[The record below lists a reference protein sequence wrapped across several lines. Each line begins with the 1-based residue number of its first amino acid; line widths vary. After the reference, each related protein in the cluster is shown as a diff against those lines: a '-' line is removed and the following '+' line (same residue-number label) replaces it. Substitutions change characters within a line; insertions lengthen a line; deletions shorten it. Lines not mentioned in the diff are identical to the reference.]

1 MGTEQIKNIL
11 IVFSDVMHRYN
22 LIQWFFNWV
31 GWCIISLFK
40 YLVDG
45 AEYLLNQVYSIND
58 FIFSDQVQDYIKS
71 YQPILWILF
80 AFALLVLGWTLM
92 VDHEKNPKVLQNF
105 ILSILVLTALPVMI
119 VQISSFT
126 MSATQFAKTDT
137 AISDSFSPSG
147 DSAMKVSDSIIISN
161 TTDLLWCHAVGWE
174 NLRDLNTGENI
185 DGAPRPWNNIKTL
198 DGFDINEKIWI
209 HDSSKYYHNYDEFKY
224 YLSQDSDGNTTLE
237 TIQDSWWGFLI
248 EDYYRYHVDWFPTIL
263 TLLFTALALL
273 FAAYKVAR
281 LIWEL
286 AVHQLLAMIFA
297 AGDLTSGQKL
307 KEILKS
313 MGSIFFT
320 IYLVSVMLKFF
331 LLGVSYLQTQTQMNG
346 FVKALIIVF
355 FALAA
360 IDGPNIIERILGI
373 DAGIRSGF
381 HTGFAFVRGFGAAK
395 RTVGNVG
402 RKAASVTGAVTGKS
416 GAISQKYNEWKTR
429 NVGKDKGIHNKEN
442 STDTVKNNAAPSTTT
457 GESKEGNNVSDKA
470 RTEATNTTKASV
482 NTSSEEKQHH
492 DKTDVSQ
499 QTVTNANQETNVS
512 DSAKKYDNP
521 YQGQNKGSIYNEGF
535 RPNRR
540 NSEAF
545 REAQKN
551 PFNGSNRVVHH
562 NSTSQ
567 SVSKTQN
574 TSGQGRNIFSD
585 RPAKQMNARDNIK
598 NEVSK
603 SKGKNIRGDK

>member
-45 AEYLLNQVYSIND
+45 AEYLLNQVYSLND

-80 AFALLVLGWTLM
+80 GFALLVLGWTLII
-92 VDHEKNPKVLQNF
+92 DQDKKPKVLQNF
-105 ILSILVLTALPVMI
+105 IISILVLTALPVMI

-126 MSATQFAKTDT
+126 MSITEFAKTDT

-147 DSAMKVSDSIIISN
+147 ESSMKVSDSIIISN
-161 TTDLLWCHAVGWE
+161 TTDLLWCHAAGWE

-224 YLSQDSDGNTTLE
+224 YLSQDSDGNNTLE
-237 TIQDSWWGFLI
+237 TIQDAWWGFLI

-402 RKAASVTGAVTGKS
+402 RKAASATGAVTGKS

-442 STDTVKNNAAPSTTT
+442 NADTVKNNASPSTN
-457 GESKEGNNVSDKA
+457 GE
-470 RTEATNTTKASV
+470 
-482 NTSSEEKQHH
+482 
-492 DKTDVSQ
+492 
-499 QTVTNANQETNVS
+499 
-512 DSAKKYDNP
+512 
-521 YQGQNKGSIYNEGF
+521 
-535 RPNRR
+535 
-540 NSEAF
+540 
-545 REAQKN
+545 
-551 PFNGSNRVVHH
+551 
-562 NSTSQ
+562 
-567 SVSKTQN
+567 
-574 TSGQGRNIFSD
+574 
-585 RPAKQMNARDNIK
+585 
-598 NEVSK
+598 
-603 SKGKNIRGDK
+603 

>member
-45 AEYLLNQVYSIND
+45 AEYLLNQVYSLND

-80 AFALLVLGWTLM
+80 GFALLVLGWTLII
-92 VDHEKNPKVLQNF
+92 DQDKKPKVLQNF
-105 ILSILVLTALPVMI
+105 IISILVLTALPVMI

-126 MSATQFAKTDT
+126 MSITEFAKTDT

-147 DSAMKVSDSIIISN
+147 ESSMKVSDSIIISN
-161 TTDLLWCHAVGWE
+161 TTDLLWCHAAGWE

-224 YLSQDSDGNTTLE
+224 YLSQDSDGNNTLE
-237 TIQDSWWGFLI
+237 TIQDAWWGFLI

-402 RKAASVTGAVTGKS
+402 RKAASATGAVTGKS

-442 STDTVKNNAAPSTTT
+442 SADTVKNNAAPSTN

-470 RTEATNTTKASV
+470 KTEATNTSKASV
-482 NTSSEEKQHH
+482 NTASEEKQRNN
-492 DKTDVSQ
+492 KTDASH
-499 QTVTNANQETNVS
+499 QTETNVNKETNVS
-512 DSAKKYDNP
+512 DSVKKRDNP
-521 YQGQNKGSIYNEGF
+521 TSGQNNGGIYNEGF
-535 RPNRR
+535 KANRR

-545 REAQKN
+545 REVRKN
-551 PFNGSNRVVHH
+551 SSNGSDKVVQQNSPSRSVNRTK
-562 NSTSQ
+562 S
-567 SVSKTQN
+567 
-574 TSGQGRNIFSD
+574 TSGQD
-585 RPAKQMNARDNIK
+585 RKIPSNRSAKQMNARDNIK
-598 NEVSK
+598 NDVNK

>member
-45 AEYLLNQVYSIND
+45 AEYLLNQVYSLND

-80 AFALLVLGWTLM
+80 GFALLVLGWTLII
-92 VDHEKNPKVLQNF
+92 DQDKKPKVLQNF
-105 ILSILVLTALPVMI
+105 IISILVLTALPVMI

-126 MSATQFAKTDT
+126 MSITEFAKTDT

-147 DSAMKVSDSIIISN
+147 ESSMKVSDSIIISN
-161 TTDLLWCHAVGWE
+161 TTDLLWCHAAGWE

-442 STDTVKNNAAPSTTT
+442 NADTVKNNAAPSTN

-470 RTEATNTTKASV
+470 KTEATNTSKASV
-482 NTSSEEKQHH
+482 NTASEEKQRNN
-492 DKTDVSQ
+492 KTDASH
-499 QTVTNANQETNVS
+499 QTETNVNKETNVS
-512 DSAKKYDNP
+512 DSVKKRDNP
-521 YQGQNKGSIYNEGF
+521 TSGQNNGGIYNEGF
-535 RPNRR
+535 KANRR

-545 REAQKN
+545 REVRKN
-551 PFNGSNRVVHH
+551 SSNGSDKVVQQNSPSRSVNRTK
-562 NSTSQ
+562 S
-567 SVSKTQN
+567 
-574 TSGQGRNIFSD
+574 TSGQD
-585 RPAKQMNARDNIK
+585 RKIPSNRSAKQMNARDNIK
-598 NEVSK
+598 NDVNK

>member
-45 AEYLLNQVYSIND
+45 AEYLLNQVYSLND

-80 AFALLVLGWTLM
+80 GFALLVLGWTLII
-92 VDHEKNPKVLQNF
+92 DQDKKPKVLQNF
-105 ILSILVLTALPVMI
+105 IISILVLTALPVMI

-126 MSATQFAKTDT
+126 MSITEFAKTDT

-147 DSAMKVSDSIIISN
+147 ESSMKVSDSIIISN
-161 TTDLLWCHAVGWE
+161 TTDLLWCHAAGWE

-224 YLSQDSDGNTTLE
+224 YLSQDSDGNNMLE
-237 TIQDSWWGFLI
+237 TIQDAWWGFLI

-402 RKAASVTGAVTGKS
+402 RKAASATGVVTGKS

-442 STDTVKNNAAPSTTT
+442 SADTVKNNAAPSTN
-457 GESKEGNNVSDKA
+457 GESKEGNNASDKA
-470 RTEATNTTKASV
+470 KTEAKNTSKASV
-482 NTSSEEKQHH
+482 NTASEEKQRNN
-492 DKTDVSQ
+492 KTDASH
-499 QTVTNANQETNVS
+499 QTETNVNKETNVS
-512 DSAKKYDNP
+512 DSVKKRDNP
-521 YQGQNKGSIYNEGF
+521 TSGQNNGGIYNEGF
-535 RPNRR
+535 KANRR

-545 REAQKN
+545 REVRKN
-551 PFNGSNRVVHH
+551 SSNGSDKVVQQNSPSRSVNRTK
-562 NSTSQ
+562 S
-567 SVSKTQN
+567 
-574 TSGQGRNIFSD
+574 TSGQDRKISSN

-598 NEVSK
+598 NDVNK

>member
-45 AEYLLNQVYSIND
+45 AEYLLNQVYSLND

-80 AFALLVLGWTLM
+80 GFALLVLGWTLII
-92 VDHEKNPKVLQNF
+92 DQDKKPKVLQNF
-105 ILSILVLTALPVMI
+105 IISILVLTALPVMI

-126 MSATQFAKTDT
+126 MSITEFAKTDT

-147 DSAMKVSDSIIISN
+147 ESSMKVSDSIIISN
-161 TTDLLWCHAVGWE
+161 TTDLLWCHAAGWE

-224 YLSQDSDGNTTLE
+224 YLSQDSDGNNTLE
-237 TIQDSWWGFLI
+237 TIQDAWWGFLI

-402 RKAASVTGAVTGKS
+402 RKAASATGAVTGKS

-442 STDTVKNNAAPSTTT
+442 NADTVKNNASPSTN

-470 RTEATNTTKASV
+470 KTEATNTSKASV
-482 NTSSEEKQHH
+482 NTASEEKQRNN
-492 DKTDVSQ
+492 KTDASH
-499 QTVTNANQETNVS
+499 QTETNVNKETNVS
-512 DSAKKYDNP
+512 DSVKKRDNP
-521 YQGQNKGSIYNEGF
+521 TSGQNNGGIYNEGF
-535 RPNRR
+535 KANRR

-545 REAQKN
+545 REVRKN
-551 PFNGSNRVVHH
+551 SSNGSDKVVQQNSPSRSVNRTK
-562 NSTSQ
+562 S
-567 SVSKTQN
+567 
-574 TSGQGRNIFSD
+574 TSGQD
-585 RPAKQMNARDNIK
+585 RKIPSNRSAKQMNARDNIK
-598 NEVSK
+598 NDVNK

>member
-45 AEYLLNQVYSIND
+45 AEYLLNQVYSLND

-80 AFALLVLGWTLM
+80 GFALLVLGWTLII
-92 VDHEKNPKVLQNF
+92 DQDKKPKVLQNF
-105 ILSILVLTALPVMI
+105 IISILVLTALPVMI

-126 MSATQFAKTDT
+126 MSITEFAKTDT

-147 DSAMKVSDSIIISN
+147 ESSMKVSDSIIISN
-161 TTDLLWCHAVGWE
+161 TTDLLWCHAAGWE

-224 YLSQDSDGNTTLE
+224 YLSQDSDGNNTLE
-237 TIQDSWWGFLI
+237 TIQDAWWGFLI

-402 RKAASVTGAVTGKS
+402 RKAASATGAVTGKS

-442 STDTVKNNAAPSTTT
+442 NADTVKNNAAPSTN

-470 RTEATNTTKASV
+470 KTEATNTSKASV
-482 NTSSEEKQHH
+482 NTASEEKQRNN
-492 DKTDVSQ
+492 KTDASH
-499 QTVTNANQETNVS
+499 QTETNVNKETNVS
-512 DSAKKYDNP
+512 DSVKKRDNP
-521 YQGQNKGSIYNEGF
+521 TSGQNNGGIYNEGF
-535 RPNRR
+535 KANRR

-545 REAQKN
+545 REVRKN
-551 PFNGSNRVVHH
+551 SSNGSDKVVQQNSPSRSVNRTK
-562 NSTSQ
+562 S
-567 SVSKTQN
+567 
-574 TSGQGRNIFSD
+574 TSGQD
-585 RPAKQMNARDNIK
+585 RKIPSNRSAKQMNARDNIK
-598 NEVSK
+598 NDVNK

>member
-45 AEYLLNQVYSIND
+45 AEYLLNQVYSLND

-80 AFALLVLGWTLM
+80 GFALLVLGWTLII
-92 VDHEKNPKVLQNF
+92 DQDKKPKVLQNF
-105 ILSILVLTALPVMI
+105 IISILVLTALPVMI

-126 MSATQFAKTDT
+126 MSITEFAKTDT

-147 DSAMKVSDSIIISN
+147 ESSMKVSDSIIISN
-161 TTDLLWCHAVGWE
+161 TTDLLWCHAAGWE

-224 YLSQDSDGNTTLE
+224 YLSQDSDGNNTLE
-237 TIQDSWWGFLI
+237 TIQDAWWGFLI

-402 RKAASVTGAVTGKS
+402 RKAASATGAVTGKS

-442 STDTVKNNAAPSTTT
+442 NADTVKNNASPSTN

-470 RTEATNTTKASV
+470 KTEATNTSKASV
-482 NTSSEEKQHH
+482 NTASEEKQRNN
-492 DKTDVSQ
+492 KTDASH
-499 QTVTNANQETNVS
+499 QTETNVNKETNVS
-512 DSAKKYDNP
+512 DSVKKRDNP
-521 YQGQNKGSIYNEGF
+521 TSGQNHGGLYNEGF
-535 RPNRR
+535 KANRR

-545 REAQKN
+545 REVRKN
-551 PFNGSNRVVHH
+551 SSNGSDKVVQQNSPSRSVNRTK
-562 NSTSQ
+562 S
-567 SVSKTQN
+567 
-574 TSGQGRNIFSD
+574 TSGQD
-585 RPAKQMNARDNIK
+585 RKIPSNRSAKQMNARDNIK
-598 NEVSK
+598 NDVNK

>member
-45 AEYLLNQVYSIND
+45 AEYLLNQVYSLND

-80 AFALLVLGWTLM
+80 GFALLVLGWTLII
-92 VDHEKNPKVLQNF
+92 DQDKKPKVLQNF
-105 ILSILVLTALPVMI
+105 IISILVLTALPVMI

-126 MSATQFAKTDT
+126 MSITEFAKTDT

-147 DSAMKVSDSIIISN
+147 ESSMKVSDSIIISN
-161 TTDLLWCHAVGWE
+161 TTDLLWCHAAGWE
-174 NLRDLNTGENI
+174 NLRDLNTGEII

-224 YLSQDSDGNTTLE
+224 YLSQDSDGNNTLE
-237 TIQDSWWGFLI
+237 TIQDAWWGFLI

-402 RKAASVTGAVTGKS
+402 RKAASATGAVTGKS

-442 STDTVKNNAAPSTTT
+442 SADTVKNNAAPSTN

-470 RTEATNTTKASV
+470 KTEATNTSKASV
-482 NTSSEEKQHH
+482 NTASEEKQRNN
-492 DKTDVSQ
+492 KTDASH
-499 QTVTNANQETNVS
+499 QTETNVNKETNVS
-512 DSAKKYDNP
+512 DSVKKRDNP
-521 YQGQNKGSIYNEGF
+521 TSGQNNGGIYNEGF
-535 RPNRR
+535 KANRR

-545 REAQKN
+545 REVRKN
-551 PFNGSNRVVHH
+551 SSNGSDKVVQQNSPSRSVNRTK
-562 NSTSQ
+562 S
-567 SVSKTQN
+567 
-574 TSGQGRNIFSD
+574 TSGQD
-585 RPAKQMNARDNIK
+585 RKIPSNRSAKQMNARDNIK
-598 NEVSK
+598 NDVNK

>member
-45 AEYLLNQVYSIND
+45 AEYLLNQVYSLND

-80 AFALLVLGWTLM
+80 GFALLVLGWTLII
-92 VDHEKNPKVLQNF
+92 DQDKKPKVLQNF
-105 ILSILVLTALPVMI
+105 IISILVLTALPVMI

-126 MSATQFAKTDT
+126 MSITEFAKTDT
-137 AISDSFSPSG
+137 AISDSFPPSG
-147 DSAMKVSDSIIISN
+147 ESSMKVSDSIIISN
-161 TTDLLWCHAVGWE
+161 TTDLLWCHAAGWE

-198 DGFDINEKIWI
+198 DGFDINEKVWI

-224 YLSQDSDGNTTLE
+224 YLSQDSDGNNTLE
-237 TIQDSWWGFLI
+237 TIQDAWWGFLI

-402 RKAASVTGAVTGKS
+402 RKAASATGAVTGKS

-442 STDTVKNNAAPSTTT
+442 NADTVKNNAAPSTN

-470 RTEATNTTKASV
+470 KTEATNTSKASV
-482 NTSSEEKQHH
+482 NTASEEKQRNN
-492 DKTDVSQ
+492 KTDASH
-499 QTVTNANQETNVS
+499 QTETNVNKETNVS
-512 DSAKKYDNP
+512 DSVKKRDNP
-521 YQGQNKGSIYNEGF
+521 TSGQNNGGIYNEGF
-535 RPNRR
+535 KANRR

-545 REAQKN
+545 REVRKN
-551 PFNGSNRVVHH
+551 SSNGSDKVVQQNSPSRSVNRTK
-562 NSTSQ
+562 S
-567 SVSKTQN
+567 
-574 TSGQGRNIFSD
+574 TSGQD
-585 RPAKQMNARDNIK
+585 RKIPSNRSAK
-598 NEVSK
+598 
-603 SKGKNIRGDK
+603 

>member
-1 MGTEQIKNIL
+1 MKNIL

-22 LIQWFFNWV
+22 LIQCFFNWV

-45 AEYLLNQVYSIND
+45 AEYLLNQVYSLND

-80 AFALLVLGWTLM
+80 GFALLVLGWTLII
-92 VDHEKNPKVLQNF
+92 DQDKKPKVLQNF
-105 ILSILVLTALPVMI
+105 IISILVLTALPVMI

-126 MSATQFAKTDT
+126 MSITEFAKTDT

-147 DSAMKVSDSIIISN
+147 ESSMKVSDSIIISN
-161 TTDLLWCHAVGWE
+161 TTDLLWCHAAGWE

-198 DGFDINEKIWI
+198 DGFNINEKIWI

-224 YLSQDSDGNTTLE
+224 YLSQDSDGNNTLE
-237 TIQDSWWGFLI
+237 TIQDAWWGFLI

-402 RKAASVTGAVTGKS
+402 RKAASATGVVTGKS

-442 STDTVKNNAAPSTTT
+442 SADTVKNNAAPSTN

-470 RTEATNTTKASV
+470 KTEATNTSKASV
-482 NTSSEEKQHH
+482 NTASEEKQRNN
-492 DKTDVSQ
+492 KTDASH
-499 QTVTNANQETNVS
+499 QTETNVNKETNVS
-512 DSAKKYDNP
+512 DSVKKRDNP
-521 YQGQNKGSIYNEGF
+521 TSGQNNGGIYNEGF
-535 RPNRR
+535 KANRR

-545 REAQKN
+545 REVRKN
-551 PFNGSNRVVHH
+551 SSNGSDKVVQQNSPSRSVNRTK
-562 NSTSQ
+562 S
-567 SVSKTQN
+567 
-574 TSGQGRNIFSD
+574 TSGQD
-585 RPAKQMNARDNIK
+585 RKIPSNRSAKQMNARDNIK
-598 NEVSK
+598 NDVNK

>member
-45 AEYLLNQVYSIND
+45 AEYLLNQVYSLND

-71 YQPILWILF
+71 YQPILWVLF
-80 AFALLVLGWTLM
+80 GFALLVLGWTLII
-92 VDHEKNPKVLQNF
+92 DQDKKPKVLQNF
-105 ILSILVLTALPVMI
+105 IISILVLTALPVMI

-126 MSATQFAKTDT
+126 MSITEFAKTDT

-147 DSAMKVSDSIIISN
+147 ESSMKVSDSIIISN
-161 TTDLLWCHAVGWE
+161 TTDLLWCHAAGWE

-224 YLSQDSDGNTTLE
+224 YLSQDSDGNNTLE
-237 TIQDSWWGFLI
+237 TIQDAWWGFLI
-248 EDYYRYHVDWFPTIL
+248 EDYFRYHVDWFPTIL

-286 AVHQLLAMIFA
+286 AVHQLLAMFFA

-402 RKAASVTGAVTGKS
+402 RKAASATGAVTGKS

-442 STDTVKNNAAPSTTT
+442 SADTVTNNAAPSTN

-470 RTEATNTTKASV
+470 KTEATNTSKASV
-482 NTSSEEKQHH
+482 NTASEEKQRNN
-492 DKTDVSQ
+492 KTDASH
-499 QTVTNANQETNVS
+499 QTETNVS
-512 DSAKKYDNP
+512 DSVKKRDNP
-521 YQGQNKGSIYNEGF
+521 SSGQNNGGIYNEGF
-535 RPNRR
+535 KTNRR

-545 REAQKN
+545 REVRKN
-551 PFNGSNRVVHH
+551 SSNGSDKVVQQNSPSRSVNRTK
-562 NSTSQ
+562 S
-567 SVSKTQN
+567 
-574 TSGQGRNIFSD
+574 TSGQD
-585 RPAKQMNARDNIK
+585 RKIPSNRSAKQMNARDNIK
-598 NEVSK
+598 NDVNK

>member
-45 AEYLLNQVYSIND
+45 AEYLLNQVYSLND

-80 AFALLVLGWTLM
+80 GFALLVLGWTLII
-92 VDHEKNPKVLQNF
+92 DQDKKPKVLQNF
-105 ILSILVLTALPVMI
+105 IISILVLTALPVMI

-126 MSATQFAKTDT
+126 MSITEFAKTDT

-147 DSAMKVSDSIIISN
+147 DSSMKVSDSIIISN
-161 TTDLLWCHAVGWE
+161 TTDLLWCHAAGWE

-185 DGAPRPWNNIKTL
+185 DGAPRPWNNISTL

-237 TIQDSWWGFLI
+237 TIQDAWWGFLI

-402 RKAASVTGAVTGKS
+402 RGVASATGAVTGRS

-442 STDTVKNNAAPSTTT
+442 NADTVKSNAAPSTT
-457 GESKEGNNVSDKA
+457 GESKEGNNVSDKVK
-470 RTEATNTTKASV
+470 TEATNTSKASV
-482 NTSSEEKQHH
+482 NTASEEKQRNN
-492 DKTDVSQ
+492 KTDASQ
-499 QTVTNANQETNVS
+499 QTETNVNKETNVS
-512 DSAKKYDNP
+512 DSVKKRDNP
-521 YQGQNKGSIYNEGF
+521 TSGQNNGGIYNEGF
-535 RPNRR
+535 KANRR

-545 REAQKN
+545 REVCKN
-551 PFNGSNRVVHH
+551 SSNGSDKVVQQNSPSRSVNR
-562 NSTSQ
+562 T
-567 SVSKTQN
+567 KN
-574 TSGQGRNIFSD
+574 TSGQDRKIPSN

-598 NEVSK
+598 NDVNK

>member
-45 AEYLLNQVYSIND
+45 AEYLLNQVYSLND

-80 AFALLVLGWTLM
+80 GFALLVLGWTLII
-92 VDHEKNPKVLQNF
+92 DQDKKPKVLQNF
-105 ILSILVLTALPVMI
+105 IISILVLTALPVMI

-126 MSATQFAKTDT
+126 MSITEFAKTDT

-147 DSAMKVSDSIIISN
+147 ESSMKVSDSIIISN
-161 TTDLLWCHAVGWE
+161 TTDLLWCHAAGWE

-224 YLSQDSDGNTTLE
+224 YLSQDSDGNNTLE
-237 TIQDSWWGFLI
+237 TIQDAWWGFLI
-248 EDYYRYHVDWFPTIL
+248 EDYFRYHVDWFPTIL

-402 RKAASVTGAVTGKS
+402 RKAASATGAVTGKS

-442 STDTVKNNAAPSTTT
+442 SADTVTNNAAPSTN

-470 RTEATNTTKASV
+470 KTEATNTSKASV
-482 NTSSEEKQHH
+482 NTASEEKQRNN
-492 DKTDVSQ
+492 KTDASH
-499 QTVTNANQETNVS
+499 QTETNVS
-512 DSAKKYDNP
+512 DSVKKRDNP
-521 YQGQNKGSIYNEGF
+521 SSGQNNGGIYNEGF
-535 RPNRR
+535 KTNRR

-545 REAQKN
+545 REVRKN
-551 PFNGSNRVVHH
+551 SSNGSDKVVQH
-562 NSTSQ
+562 NSPSR
-567 SVSKTQN
+567 SVNRTKS
-574 TSGQGRNIFSD
+574 TSGQD
-585 RPAKQMNARDNIK
+585 RKISSNRSAKQMNARDNIK
-598 NEVSK
+598 NDVNK

>member
-45 AEYLLNQVYSIND
+45 AEYLLNQVYSLND

-80 AFALLVLGWTLM
+80 GFALLVLGWTLII
-92 VDHEKNPKVLQNF
+92 DQDKKPKVLQNF
-105 ILSILVLTALPVMI
+105 IISILVLTALPVMI

-126 MSATQFAKTDT
+126 MSITEFAKTDT

-147 DSAMKVSDSIIISN
+147 ESSMKVSDSIIISN
-161 TTDLLWCHAVGWE
+161 TTDLLWCHAAGWE

-198 DGFDINEKIWI
+198 DGLDINEKIWI

-224 YLSQDSDGNTTLE
+224 YLSQDSDGNNTLE
-237 TIQDSWWGFLI
+237 TIQDAWWGFLI

-402 RKAASVTGAVTGKS
+402 RKAASATGAVTGKS

-442 STDTVKNNAAPSTTT
+442 SADTVKNNAAPSTN

-470 RTEATNTTKASV
+470 KTEATNTSKASV
-482 NTSSEEKQHH
+482 NTASEEKQRNN
-492 DKTDVSQ
+492 KTDASH
-499 QTVTNANQETNVS
+499 QTETNVNKETNVS
-512 DSAKKYDNP
+512 DSVKKRDNP
-521 YQGQNKGSIYNEGF
+521 TSGQNNGGIYNEGF
-535 RPNRR
+535 KANRR

-545 REAQKN
+545 REVRKN
-551 PFNGSNRVVHH
+551 SSNGSDKVVQQNSPSRSVNRTK
-562 NSTSQ
+562 S
-567 SVSKTQN
+567 
-574 TSGQGRNIFSD
+574 TSGQD
-585 RPAKQMNARDNIK
+585 RKIPSNRSAKQMNARDNIK
-598 NEVSK
+598 NDVNK